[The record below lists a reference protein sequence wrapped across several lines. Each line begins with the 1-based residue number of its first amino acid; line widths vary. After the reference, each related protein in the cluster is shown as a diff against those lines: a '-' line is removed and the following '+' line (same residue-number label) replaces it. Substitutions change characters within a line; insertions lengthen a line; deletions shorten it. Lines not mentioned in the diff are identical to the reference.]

1 MTTKEFNLNYKI
13 VCSLISNNSRVL
25 DLGCGDGKLLKILKN
40 EKNVKGLGVEINQDS
55 VLEALQ
61 KGLNI
66 VQGDLDKGLEEFQD
80 KSFDFAI
87 LNQTLQ
93 STKNPEFVI
102 YEMLRVAKKCIVSF
116 PNFAYWKVRFYLF
129 FKGKMP
135 KSKVLPYE
143 WYNTPNVHLLTISD
157 FFEFCKKRNISI
169 EKSVYLTKR
178 KSRSGFLIR
187 NIANFFS
194 EEAIFIITKN

>member
-25 DLGCGDGKLLKILKN
+25 DLGCGDGRLLKILKN
-40 EKNVKGLGVEINQDS
+40 EKNIKGLGVEINQDS

>member
-13 VCSLISNNSRVL
+13 VCSLIPKKARIL
-25 DLGCGDGKLLKILKN
+25 DLGCADGKLLKILKN
-40 EKNVKGLGVEINQDS
+40 EKNIDGLGVEISQDS
-55 VLEALQ
+55 VLKALQ

-66 VQGDLDKGLEEFQD
+66 VQGDLDKGLGEFQNS
-80 KSFDFAI
+80 SFDYAI

-93 STKNPEFVI
+93 STKNPEFVL

-116 PNFAYWKVRFYLF
+116 PNFAYWKVRLYLF

-135 KSKVLPYE
+135 KSNVLPYE
-143 WYNTPNVHLLTISD
+143 WYDTPNVHLLTISD
-157 FFEFCKKRNISI
+157 FFEFCYKRNIKI
-169 EKSVYLTKR
+169 EKSIYLTK
-178 KSRSGFLIR
+178 KKARSGFLIK

-194 EEAIFIITKN
+194 EEAIFVITKL

>member
-25 DLGCGDGKLLKILKN
+25 DLGCGDGRLLKILKN
-40 EKNVKGLGVEINQDS
+40 EKNIKGLGVEINQDS

-143 WYNTPNVHLLTISD
+143 WYDTPNVHLLTISD